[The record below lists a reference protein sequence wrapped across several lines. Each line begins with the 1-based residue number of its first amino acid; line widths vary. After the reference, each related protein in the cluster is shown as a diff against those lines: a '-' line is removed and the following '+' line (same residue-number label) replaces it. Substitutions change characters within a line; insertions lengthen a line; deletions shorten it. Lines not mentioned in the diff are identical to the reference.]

1 MVHRILT
8 KVILSIAVLGAAA
21 CSSDSQEM
29 WRVVSPDSRVD
40 AVFVRFGGPAMTGF
54 SYRLFIVPHGGSIP
68 SKGERLL
75 AERVKNLSVAWREGK
90 TLDIRYDEALIYG
103 FMNYWHSKE
112 VDDHKYV
119 VELRLVPTGPSQL
132 GELKTAR

>member
-1 MVHRILT
+1 MSQRIFTQL
-8 KVILSIAVLGAAA
+8 ILSIAMLGLAA

-29 WRVVSPDSRVD
+29 WRVASPDSRVD
-40 AVFVRFGGPAMTGF
+40 AVFVRLGGPAMVGF
-54 SYRLFIVPHGGSIP
+54 SYKLFLVPHGASLP

-75 AERVKNLSVAWREGK
+75 SERVKNLSVTWREAK

-119 VELRLVPTGPSQL
+119 VELCLVPTGPSQL
-132 GELKTAR
+132 GELKADR

>member
-1 MVHRILT
+1 MAHRFFMQRILL
-8 KVILSIAVLGAAA
+8 VAMLGLAA

-29 WRVVSPDSRVD
+29 WRVVSPVSRVD
-40 AVFVRFGGPAMTGF
+40 AVFVRFGGPAMVGF
-54 SYRLFIVPHGGSIP
+54 SYKLFIVPHGATVP

-75 AERVKNLSVAWREGK
+75 AERVKNLSVAWREGR

-132 GELKTAR
+132 GEIKTGR